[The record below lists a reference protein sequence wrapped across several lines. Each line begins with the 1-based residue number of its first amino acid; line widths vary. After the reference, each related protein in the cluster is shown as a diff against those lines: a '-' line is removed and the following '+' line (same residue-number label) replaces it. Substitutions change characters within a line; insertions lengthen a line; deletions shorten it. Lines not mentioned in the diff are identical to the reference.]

1 MFVVGFDYETGME
14 KALFR
19 IIPYLEIRVSIGEF
33 KSRSGFQCAEF
44 KPPIMGLFLVPYMES
59 MISSWEFTAGIY
71 RRCLI
76 STSGN
81 TFYQH
86 GIVKFCRKN
95 QRFFGGIGAL
105 LHTKKFRVPDIGK
118 YPRNHLYIS
127 LCPEHEI
134 FSCVIEHQCHERTYT
149 HLPVSIYKQ
158 SVSTIHTHKYVFVQ
172 SLHMRSFC
180 CSTCIQVSISV
191 MFLASKLG

>member
-1 MFVVGFDYETGME
+1 MGFDYETGME

-44 KPPIMGLFLVPYMES
+44 KPPIMGLFLFPYMES
-59 MISSWEFTAGIY
+59 IISSWEYTAGIY
-71 RRCLI
+71 RRYLI
-76 STSGN
+76 SNSGN

-95 QRFFGGIGAL
+95 PRFLGGIGAL
-105 LHTKKFRVPDIGK
+105 LHTKTFRFPDIGK
-118 YPRNHLYIS
+118 YPRNRLHIS

-134 FSCVIEHQCHERTYT
+134 FHV
-149 HLPVSIYKQ
+149 
-158 SVSTIHTHKYVFVQ
+158 
-172 SLHMRSFC
+172 
-180 CSTCIQVSISV
+180 
-191 MFLASKLG
+191 